1 MTYEDLLYEVDDR
14 VAIITF
20 NRPSRMNAFGKR
32 LVNEIVTAVAQAD
45 ADPEVR
51 VLMLTG
57 AGDRAFSTGFDLKE
71 TAEAPRKT
79 LPEWRAR
86 MQSDIRFSFSVWD
99 CSKPVIAVIDGYC
112 LGGALELAQCCDVR
126 YCSDAARFGFVEA
139 RFGSG
144 IATMMMPWIMGP
156 RCREYIYSGDMFEAA
171 EAFQIGL
178 VNRVIPKADLRA
190 EALKRAKRMARVADS
205 CLKWNKRA
213 INHAFE
219 TMGLRAAIQYGAEA
233 CAIMDASGS
242 PENDKFDEIRRTENV
257 AAALKWREAQFKP
270 YE

>member
-32 LVNEIVTAVAQAD
+32 LVEEIVAAVTAAD

-51 VLMLTG
+51 VIVLTG
-57 AGDRAFSTGFDLKE
+57 AGGRAFSTGFDLKE

-112 LGGALELAQCCDVR
+112 LGGALE
-126 YCSDAARFGFVEA
+126 
-139 RFGSG
+139 
-144 IATMMMPWIMGP
+144 
-156 RCREYIYSGDMFEAA
+156 
-171 EAFQIGL
+171 
-178 VNRVIPKADLRA
+178 
-190 EALKRAKRMARVADS
+190 
-205 CLKWNKRA
+205 
-213 INHAFE
+213 
-219 TMGLRAAIQYGAEA
+219 
-233 CAIMDASGS
+233 
-242 PENDKFDEIRRTENV
+242 
-257 AAALKWREAQFKP
+257 
-270 YE
+270 